1 MIKPIEI
8 NTAKEQPFRD
18 LFQDN
23 FIAFDLIDFTELKDQ
38 DLSFKET
45 HEKLCREWS
54 NLDEQMELEWK
65 KVHADFENWHNDFT
79 EIPAFG

>member
-8 NTAKEQPFRD
+8 KTAKEQPFRD
-18 LFQDN
+18 LFQNN

-65 KVHADFENWHNDFT
+65 EVHANFENWHNDFT
-79 EIPAFG
+79 EIPAFE